1 MFFSGIQDFERNFKT
16 LDRLNALVFN
26 VWRDKSAMA
35 YRDGDIARITNEYR
49 QYISR
54 VRSLAQEA
62 ERLYKELDNKM
73 SQIRQL
79 NNEISN
85 LSLNPDIKDCAIWEV
100 RGYEI
105 VPGRP
110 EEGVPPSDQYCGSTK
125 FVAKGLNG
133 ATSDQQKAVA
143 ARYMSGCDKYQV
155 SLDRNL

>member
-62 ERLYKELDNKM
+62 ERLYKELDQKM
-73 SQIRQL
+73 SHIQQL
-79 NNEISN
+79 NREISD
-85 LSLNPDIKDCAIWEV
+85 LALNPDIKDCAIWEA

-105 VPGRP
+105 RPGRE
-110 EEGVPPSDQYCGSTK
+110 EEGVPPSEVYRGSTL
-125 FVAKGLNG
+125 FVAKGLSG

-143 ARYMSGCDKYQV
+143 ARYMGGCDKIQV
-155 SLDRNL
+155 RLNSTL